1 MKYIRVVALSLLSGL
16 MLVFL
21 YVSTVTARDTS
32 SGA

>member
-16 MLVFL
+16 ILTLLF
-21 YVSTVTARDTS
+21 VSAVTARDTS